1 MIRRF
6 IPTGFWR
13 HASGLDARACSGVA
27 ISAAL
32 VLAVPAAAVPAGAV
46 PSGAAQQAGA
56 VDDDTAE
63 PAASTSV
70 PVVQPTAPSPTRM
83 LNAAL
88 ARLARDPRDMSA
100 LLDAGGAALDLGDTD
115 AAIGFLSRAEQVSPG
130 NAGVRARIGI
140 ATLRA
145 NQPFE
150 AIRWFDLADQAGFNR
165 AEMAT
170 ERGLAYDLVGD
181 NTAAQRQYQLAIS
194 GLPKES
200 GQSDE
205 AIRRYALSL
214 VIAGDRRGAELL
226 IQPLLERRD
235 RGAWRVRTFIMAIAG
250 QSDEAEG
257 IARAT
262 MPADL
267 AAAISPYL
275 RYMPRLTPV
284 QQAAAA
290 NLGRFPRAADI
301 GRDDPQVVQYAL
313 AHPRAPR
320 VDAGLVPQGEAL
332 GARGRDDRDSRAKRR
347 RPGRDGARETA
358 VAAAAPQTGTQ
369 PPTRTVLPPAA
380 QPPASTPAVSAPW
393 GLQPGTRTA
402 AATQGAPQPVQTQ
415 PVPPQPVPQAA
426 PSARPTVLSKLDV
439 PPGTPLAPPPVP
451 TVRAATPASA
461 PVAATTAPQVQTSQA
476 LTPQVP
482 ALQAPTPTPVPAP
495 LAPTPSAPAAS
506 PPATSSTPAP
516 VPAQVQ
522 VALTGQAPSSA
533 PPALTPPPSAA
544 APAPAAVQPVAPSP
558 TPAPT
563 PAPAPVQAATTAPS
577 DFRSIFDGFKPPE
590 QETAASTEAV
600 DLARI
605 EAMRQAARAEA
616 AKSRAER
623 GRDRGERPDGPTS
636 VSRTNGEDPAAT
648 RAARDKASKEAA
660 AKEAEAKAASAKSA
674 KDKLALDRDCLD
686 KTAKGKG
693 ASAKNSGAKGKASS
707 KSGAGKGKGKAS
719 SDTQCPPA
727 NDKSQKGKKAKAE
740 AANPSRI
747 WVQVLTGSNRSAM
760 GKEWQRLSGQAAAL
774 RGRKPLISP
783 WRNNFRL
790 LTGPFSSDAE
800 AQAFVEKLRKEGV
813 SGFQFT
819 SPAGQTVDGLGT
831 K

>member
-6 IPTGFWR
+6 FPSGFRR
-13 HASGLDARACSGVA
+13 HAPGLGAHACSPLVIG
-27 ISAAL
+27 AAL
-32 VLAVPAAAVPAGAV
+32 VLAVPA
-46 PSGAAQQAGA
+46 GAAQQAGA

-63 PAASTSV
+63 PAASTSI

-88 ARLARDPRDMSA
+88 ARLARDPRDMGA

-140 ATLRA
+140 AMLRA

-170 ERGLAYDLVGD
+170 ERGLAYDLAGD

-200 GQSDE
+200 AQSDE

-267 AAAISPYL
+267 ASAISPYL
-275 RYMPRLTPV
+275 RYMPRLTPA

-301 GRDDPQVVQYAL
+301 GRDDPQVMQYAL

-347 RPGRDGARETA
+347 RPGKDGARETA
-358 VAAAAPQTGTQ
+358 IAAAAPQTALQ
-369 PPTRTVLPPAA
+369 PATPP
-380 QPPASTPAVSAPW
+380 PPSAPAVSAPW

-402 AATQGAPQPVQTQ
+402 AAAATQSAPQPAQTQ
-415 PVPPQPVPQAA
+415 PVPQPVPQ
-426 PSARPTVLSKLDV
+426 PMPQVVQSARPTVLSKLDV
-439 PPGTPLAPPPVP
+439 PPGTPLAPSPVP
-451 TVRAATPASA
+451 TARAAAPVSA
-461 PVAATTAPQVQTSQA
+461 PPAPLVAAPTAQASPPLAQTLQTSN
-476 LTPQVP
+476 
-482 ALQAPTPTPVPAP
+482 PTPVPAP

-506 PPATSSTPAP
+506 APAVSSPPAL

-522 VALTGQAPSSA
+522 VAAMAGVAPSGASA
-533 PPALTPPPSAA
+533 ALTPPPPAA
-544 APAPAAVQPVAPSP
+544 ASVPLAAQPTPPSP
-558 TPAPT
+558 VQAPDQ
-563 PAPAPVQAATTAPS
+563 APVQAAATAPA

-590 QETAASTEAV
+590 QETATSTEAV

-616 AKSRAER
+616 AKSRADKGGDR
-623 GRDRGERPDGPTS
+623 GKDRGERPDGPTS

-674 KDKLALDRDCLD
+674 RDKLALDRACLD
-686 KTAKGKG
+686 KAGNGKGASGKG
-693 ASAKNSGAKGKASS
+693 ASAKSSGAKGKASS
-707 KSGAGKGKGKAS
+707 KSGAGKGKGKGS

-760 GKEWQRLSGQAAAL
+760 GKEWQRLTGQAAAL

-790 LTGPFSSDAE
+790 LTGPFGSDAE

-819 SPAGQTVDGLGT
+819 SPAGQAVDGLGA